1 MLRQVE
7 KELERAKGRLEGINR
22 RLDRA
27 TVIRDDRIPL
37 QLSRDRVAR
46 LIGDLERKREWL
58 LRQPR

>member
-1 MLRQVE
+1 MLRRVE

-27 TVIRDDRIPL
+27 TVLRDDRIPL

-46 LIGDLERKREWL
+46 LIGELERKREWL

>member
-1 MLRQVE
+1 MLRRVE

-46 LIGDLERKREWL
+46 LIGELERKREWL